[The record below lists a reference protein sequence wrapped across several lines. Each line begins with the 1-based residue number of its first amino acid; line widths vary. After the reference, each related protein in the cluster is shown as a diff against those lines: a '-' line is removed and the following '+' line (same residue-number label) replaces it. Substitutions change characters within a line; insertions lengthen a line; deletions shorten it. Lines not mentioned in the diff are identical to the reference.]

1 MKPTVLSN
9 TEKEEI
15 DLWLHDLQVWQCVTD
30 LEKKQQGPVIY
41 LSLPDKVRRACG
53 DISEANLNKN
63 KRNDKRF
70 NNRCYSLFFE

>member
-30 LEKKQQGPVIY
+30 LEEKQQGPVIY
-41 LSLPDKVRRACG
+41 LSLPCRDL
-53 DISEANLNKN
+53 SEANLNKN

-70 NNRCYSLFFE
+70 NNRCFSLFF